1 MVAELINQFE
11 TIRRNANHVAKAKRV
26 NSGRT
31 ATIIPALTARTQ
43 LGQILRRVRENN
55 ERFVVDRRGEPQA
68 VIMSVEEYLRAFT
81 RPIPVLEEIWK
92 ESKVKGL
99 DRLTLRDIN
108 REIKRY
114 RRERREK
121 NKTEE

>member
-1 MVAELINQFE
+1 MVAELINQFK
-11 TIRRNANHVAKAKRV
+11 TIRRDANNMAKAKKV
-26 NSGRT
+26 SSGHT

-55 ERFVVDRRGEPQA
+55 ERFVVDKRGEPQA

-81 RPIPVLEEIWK
+81 RPNPFLEEIWK
-92 ESKVKGL
+92 ESRAKGL

-108 REIKRY
+108 REIKQY

-121 NKTEE
+121 NN